1 MASARTMNAPDAR
14 RSHGSKMR
22 ETALRGDATGAET
35 PARPSKSGNDEHGF
49 RHTKPSHAHTER
61 QSTAPTAAAIT
72 AETPGT
78 PAHRGPSITRE
89 VIDNLTHGQTPRMI
103 ANRLGLPVDFIE
115 LVISQ
120 EQAAGRLDV
129 YDLRSCNSTTGQG
142 CDPDPESLVCASC
155 PILPAAIRR
164 RQSLTARLRS
174 KLHKRT

>member
-1 MASARTMNAPDAR
+1 
-14 RSHGSKMR
+14 
-22 ETALRGDATGAET
+22 
-35 PARPSKSGNDEHGF
+35 
-49 RHTKPSHAHTER
+49 
-61 QSTAPTAAAIT
+61 
-72 AETPGT
+72 
-78 PAHRGPSITRE
+78 
-89 VIDNLTHGQTPRMI
+89 MI

-115 LVISQ
+115 LVINQ